1 MTPSNKLEVVL
12 RYAFLH
18 GFTPEQVNM
27 LSIMN
32 SNNNRML
39 NFLY

>member
-1 MTPSNKLEVVL
+1 MTPSNKLEAVL

-27 LSIMN
+27 SSIIN
-32 SNNNRML
+32 TNNNEIL
-39 NFLY
+39 TF

>member
-1 MTPSNKLEVVL
+1 MTPSNKLEAVL

-27 LSIMN
+27 SFIMN
-32 SNNNRML
+32 TNNSGML
-39 NFLY
+39 NF